1 MEFKPYLSTTL
12 YGQPVVAFVSCTFKP
27 IVDLETLF
35 VALSIFFLSTFFTFD
50 VFSFDQFYT
59 HQILY
64 RVILIHRLGY
74 ISKMK
79 QF

>member
-35 VALSIFFLSTFFTFD
+35 VAFSIFFTFD